1 MQIPQAPGIE
11 QYLAPGRPDI
21 AGAFTRGAALGQQ
34 ARERQERKKEVDAE
48 RAYRIDRDRS
58 ELLGRFGADAVVDPE
73 SGVIDPGAS
82 AAKREERLRQEQI
95 ARGLGEA
102 SVFDPKLNIPPGMD
116 QNPAF
121 QQGQA
126 AAQARRMEGESTAER
141 AAKRA
146 REEIEARG
154 QAQRR
159 VETIRQTGQTI
170 RDIARR
176 AAEAARQ
183 STGGGVTVVDGP
195 GGRTVTRKYGSQA
208 EADAAMPSPPSPE
221 EQERDASIEAHEK
234 AIRDA
239 KRLREQG
246 KKISVEFDKKNGN
259 PVVDTAWVFGD
270 KDPVGV
276 IEASLA
282 RLRGDAPAQQPPAAR
297 GRTDARGNRVP
308 VPFKDLPQLP

>member
-1 MQIPQAPGIE
+1 MQIVQAPGIE
-11 QYLAPGRPDI
+11 AYLAPGRPDI

-48 RAYRIDRDRS
+48 RAYRIDRDRA
-58 ELLGRFGADAVVDPE
+58 ELLGRFGADAVIDPE

-176 AAEAARQ
+176 AAEAAAAGSKGPTLRIKRTGPDGEEYTETLTGERAQ
-183 STGGGVTVVDGP
+183 QYIDASPKPMSEDQQAAKTRMDAILKAEQLAEQMLAGGQNIDLDIDKDGKPKITKSRMFHDNERALGMLREMRAKAGGGQQQGSGP
-195 GGRTVTRKYGSQA
+195 V
-208 EADAAMPSPPSPE
+208 
-221 EQERDASIEAHEK
+221 
-234 AIRDA
+234 
-239 KRLREQG
+239 RL
-246 KKISVEFDKKNGN
+246 D
-259 PVVDTAWVFGD
+259 
-270 KDPVGV
+270 
-276 IEASLA
+276 
-282 RLRGDAPAQQPPAAR
+282 
-297 GRTDARGNRVP
+297 
-308 VPFKDLPQLP
+308 QLP

>member
-11 QYLAPGRPDI
+11 AYLAPGRPDI

-48 RAYRIDRDRS
+48 RAYRIDRDRA

-73 SGVIDPGAS
+73 SGVVDPGAS

-121 QQGQA
+121 LQGQA
-126 AAQARRMEGESTAER
+126 AAQARRMEGEFKTDR
-141 AAKRA
+141 AQKAALDEIQARA
-146 REEIEARG
+146 I
-154 QAQRR
+154 AQQRL
-159 VETIRQTGQTI
+159 EKIRQLG
-170 RDIARR
+170 RFGLDVSKR

-208 EADAAMPSPPSPE
+208 EADAALGQSPSPE
-221 EQERDASIEAHEK
+221 EQERDASIAAHEK
-234 AIRDA
+234 AMRDA
-239 KRLREQG
+239 IRLREQG
-246 KKISVEFDKKNGN
+246 KKISVEFDKNGN

-308 VPFKDLPQLP
+308 VPFQDLPQLP

>member
-1 MQIPQAPGIE
+1 MQIPQPPGIE
-11 QYLAPGRPDI
+11 AYLAPGRPDI
-21 AGAFTRGAALGQQ
+21 AGAFTRGMALGQQ
-34 ARERQERKKEVDAE
+34 ARERADRKKEFDAE
-48 RAYRIDRDRS
+48 RAYRIDRDRA
-58 ELLGRFGADAVVDPE
+58 ELLGRFGADAVIDPE

-102 SVFDPKLNIPPGMD
+102 SIFDPKMNIPPGMEE
-116 QNPAF
+116 NPAF
-121 QQGQA
+121 QQGA
-126 AAQARRMEGESTAER
+126 AAARARMMEGEFKDSQVSKRALDQIQARER
-141 AAKRA
+141 AQ
-146 REEIEARG
+146 RG
-154 QAQRR
+154 

-176 AAEAARQ
+176 AAEAAKQ

-221 EQERDASIEAHEK
+221 EQERDASIAAHEK

-246 KKISVEFDKKNGN
+246 ENVKVKFDKDGK
-259 PVVDTAWVFGD
+259 PVVDTTWFGGD
-270 KDPVGV
+270 KNAVGV
-276 IEASLA
+276 LEASLA
-282 RLRGDAPAQQPPAAR
+282 ELRGEAPAQQPPPAG
-297 GRTDARGNRVP
+297 GRTDARGRRAP
-308 VPFKDLPQLP
+308 VRLDQLP